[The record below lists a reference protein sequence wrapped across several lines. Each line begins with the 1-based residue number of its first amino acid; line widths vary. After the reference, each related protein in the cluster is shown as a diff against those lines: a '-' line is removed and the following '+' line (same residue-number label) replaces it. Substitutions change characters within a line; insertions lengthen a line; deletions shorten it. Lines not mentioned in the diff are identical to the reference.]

1 MPGWLDRLP
10 RDQRRSCL
18 SRLASSH
25 RCGRSAARWCRRA
38 AAHCG
43 PLRIHGPTRLPFTCL
58 PQPPY
63 QLAYPG
69 TPLAGGAGGNG
80 RDTAVDVASVVFQQ
94 LTLTR
99 IAGRPCQVVGPHQHV
114 PSFWTAAMIDSVLAP
129 KSTSTWLS
137 TTSFSTP
144 YPADRMPSANRRAR
158 QHRHHGITSQYRSGS
173 PLCWGLVRSTP
184 DQSPAL
190 CGVGAGHAGVDPGPA
205 LPGRRGAGD
214 EVALLGDA
222 ERPARGEL
230 VLHPRCLVV
239 AGHVQ

>member
-1 MPGWLDRLP
+1 MPGWLDCLP
-10 RDQRRSCL
+10 RDQRRSYL

-43 PLRIHGPTRLPFTCL
+43 PPRIHAPTRLPFTCL
-58 PQPPY
+58 SQPPY

-80 RDTAVDVASVVFQQ
+80 RDTAVDVGFGGVPATYADPHCRAAPPGGRPAPACSLILDRRYPGMKRIPVVLGIGPLSASPDPASPPKAGSIPSVMRSGG
-94 LTLTR
+94 LGIR
-99 IAGRPCQVVGPHQHV
+99 GCAGRACP
-114 PSFWTAAMIDSVLAP
+114 
-129 KSTSTWLS
+129 
-137 TTSFSTP
+137 
-144 YPADRMPSANRRAR
+144 
-158 QHRHHGITSQYRSGS
+158 
-173 PLCWGLVRSTP
+173 
-184 DQSPAL
+184 
-190 CGVGAGHAGVDPGPA
+190 

-214 EVALLGDA
+214 EVTLLGDA

-230 VLHPRCLVV
+230 VLRPRCLVV